1 MSSYASVKALHSSL
15 PSFSPTIPTSV
26 LPYIALVFLS
36 IFFALTFTF
45 TTLPRSKNPL
55 PELGTGLLASSLAGA
70 GVVALF
76 CTLGVYV

>member
-1 MSSYASVKALHSSL
+1 MQALHSSL

-45 TTLPRSKNPL
+45 TT
-55 PELGTGLLASSLAGA
+55 
-70 GVVALF
+70 
-76 CTLGVYV
+76 